1 MDNNKVTNKRVKI
14 ISLILIMLCV
24 VVLLIFNS
32 NISGSIGARI
42 KEIVG
47 ASSIETKIDYK
58 IEQLI
63 GNKLEIY
70 VTINNERGIQTGEQE
85 NKNIG
90 EQGNNINRV
99 GNYNFVLL

>member
-1 MDNNKVTNKRVKI
+1 MWNRRDAALRVDNSKTFNKKLKI
-14 ISLILIMLCV
+14 ILLMLIVILA

-47 ASSIETKIDYK
+47 ASSIETRIDYK

-70 VTINNERGIQTGEQE
+70 VTINNERGIEKVVIVDKTST
-85 NKNIG
+85 
-90 EQGNNINRV
+90 
-99 GNYNFVLL
+99 Y